1 MLLIAYYRHF
11 SLLFF
16 LARCNVAPSPCTF
29 TILMSSRR
37 HIFAYV
43 SIPCVRIVLEIFVSL
58 DQKCGKKEERRCRVC
73 VFIRHEREVTFQW
86 ASKMKWICR
95 LWGFSAK
102 GIESAQKNHQVNYVK
117 LLVKNKNVMNSNNV
131 NGRSNLIWNWTNW
144 TTIVLPNHTSLGFIV
159 NISTHKLKQT
169 NSQIYCKCWLWMA
182 SWHWSLTIQ
191 QTWTAIATNW
201 VRLRSSL

>member
-1 MLLIAYYRHF
+1 MQCRSISMHIHNSYELAQAHF
-11 SLLFF
+11 RLCFYSVCSNCSWNL
-16 LARCNVAPSPCTF
+16 C
-29 TILMSSRR
+29 
-37 HIFAYV
+37 
-43 SIPCVRIVLEIFVSL
+43 FVGS
-58 DQKCGKKEERRCRVC
+58 KVWKKEERRCRVC

-144 TTIVLPNHTSLGFIV
+144 TTIVSPNHTSLGFIV

-182 SWHWSLTIQ
+182 SWHWSLIIQ
-191 QTWTAIATNW
+191 QTWNAIATNW